1 VDRDT
6 APLPRAIQ
14 PSNPLAATRLN
25 QGMRASPLADSG
37 GPSYAA
43 AGALRSG
50 AASLRTT
57 LPRAACTAGRRF
69 FPEGSIRIAATM
81 TFTPSH
87 FPTEQRSVLRA
98 VALAY
103 RRAYRAGGSQ
113 GECHDAALREYRRLC
128 PDAPADD
135 LAASGEVNR
144 MIAAAINANSKWFWD
159 GPDV

>member
-1 VDRDT
+1 VNRG
-6 APLPRAIQ
+6 APL
-14 PSNPLAATRLN
+14 
-25 QGMRASPLADSG
+25 
-37 GPSYAA
+37 
-43 AGALRSG
+43 
-50 AASLRTT
+50 
-57 LPRAACTAGRRF
+57 LP
-69 FPEGSIRIAATM
+69 ESIRIAATM

-103 RRAYRAGGSQ
+103 RRAYRAGASQ

-128 PDAPADD
+128 PDGPADD

-144 MIAAAINANSKWFWD
+144 MIAAAINANSKWFGD